1 METTE
6 RLFHVV
12 CRECQTERLLESV
25 EDATRVADDH
35 AAETGHLVVFD
46 RIT

>member
-1 METTE
+1 MEATSH
-6 RLFHVV
+6 LFHVV
-12 CRECQTERLLESV
+12 CRECQTERLLDSA

-46 RIT
+46 QIT